1 MACGLFERQIYDTYN
16 GASRQIQGADSRK
29 DIGTDWLATAG
40 SLFCG
45 NSGDSS
51 RNQGT
56 PAFELHIPKAR
67 KSEFGVFRDREQSQ
81 DKSYVRKIRNKLF
94 ESRRF

>member
-29 DIGTDWLATAG
+29 DIGTDWLATVG

-45 NSGDSS
+45 NSGDSP

-56 PAFELHIPKAR
+56 PAFELYISEAR
-67 KSEFGVFRDREQSQ
+67 KSGDGVFWYREQSKN
-81 DKSYVRKIRNKLF
+81 KSDVRKIRNKLF